1 MRIKRLEITGFKS
14 FLESTRLIF
23 DEGVTAI
30 VGPNGCGKSNIVDAI
45 RWVMGEQSAKN
56 LRGKAMD
63 DVIFGGSESRKPLGM
78 AEVSM
83 ILDNTTGQAPPAYSD
98 YAEIEVTRRLYR
110 NGDSEYLLN
119 RTPCRLLDI
128 TELFMD
134 TGVGSRTYSIIEQ
147 GKIGMIVNAKPEE
160 RRALIEEAAGVTK
173 YKARKKTALRKIEAT
188 RQNLLR
194 LGDIISEVRRQMNS
208 LKRQAGRAER
218 YREYRE
224 ELKNIDLQFTLRQY
238 REMTERGRLAAA
250 ATAEK
255 ARQTEHQAQQLEVA
269 ELALAEA
276 KLGHAEREEE
286 TSRSQ
291 ENVFHLTTEIQQIE
305 NRIEFGVREIDSL
318 AIQQERF
325 SSEGSDIATQQQNLQ
340 DEESELTASRAGL
353 EIELHRQQEL
363 LAETEQEMNRLEEQE
378 RLLQQNLE
386 EARSR
391 LYHQLTELSKL
402 NGQQEEADR
411 RLQTLVGLK
420 QRNSQEA
427 VAVREQLDRL
437 LADSGQLSTTL
448 SSIIVD
454 RDRLIELRKTLNS
467 ELADLRHGIE
477 AVDAGLLVKREELS
491 RHRSRLESL
500 EQLERSLE
508 GYDRGVKALLSHP
521 EQKQRLLGVVAD
533 VLDVPP
539 DHEVAVEAVL
549 GTRLQTLLAE
559 QVENVEAAF
568 SFLRGGDGRCTFL
581 VPGFASSSAEP
592 ETAGSA
598 LASLVKIRPGCEYT
612 VKQLFA
618 GVFLVDDLKPYLGG
632 GFPRA
637 TILVTPN
644 GDVLTGRGE
653 MTGGGQRSLDQGV
666 LHKKREM
673 KDLARQVRSLEKE
686 VETLGHRRD
695 QLRADLLST
704 EDKLRETEAGLH
716 KQELKAVDSEKDL
729 ASLGQETTRLQERLE
744 TLSFEEDQLHE
755 EQERLLQ
762 TLEEA
767 RNRRTEAEHDKV
779 GQETAVADLNRDN
792 QAMRLQAEQV
802 RHKLTSAKI
811 ALVGLRERD
820 DGLRETLGRISRTRQ
835 QLTDR
840 QASLASGREE
850 AAAKTASLR
859 AEIAQLKQ
867 ELDVL
872 FSRRVEVQA
881 EQAGL
886 RDRFET
892 SRQDLERRDSEI
904 RQLRTRLNQTR
915 EELTS
920 GQMQNRELS
929 LETEHLRQSFE
940 ERYRLDLEDPD
951 VAARLDE
958 EFDHGAAESRRGVLK
973 KRIEDIGE
981 VNLTAI
987 DEFKELEQRF
997 TFLTTQQEDLL
1008 ASLEGLQAAISKIN
1022 RTTRKRF
1029 REAFDQINTKFRET
1043 FPQMFNGGQAELR
1056 LTDENDLLETG
1067 IDIVAQPPGK
1077 KLQNVSLFSGGE
1089 KALTAVALIFS
1100 IFQIKPSPFCLLD
1113 EVDAPLDD
1121 VNIGRFNEVVR
1132 QMTADS
1138 QFIIITHNKRTM
1150 EIADNL
1156 YGVTMEDPGV
1166 SKLVS
1171 VRMKE
1176 AA

>member
-14 FLESTRLIF
+14 FLDSTRLIF

-78 AEVSM
+78 AEVSL
-83 ILDNTTGQAPPAYSD
+83 ILDNTTGKAPPAFSD

-218 YREYRE
+218 YREFRD
-224 ELKNIDLQFTLRQY
+224 ELKNIDLQFALRQY
-238 REMTERGRLAAA
+238 QEMTERGQQAKA
-250 ATAEK
+250 AEK
-255 ARQTEHQAQQLEVA
+255 DKTLQAEHLSQQLEVA
-269 ELALAEA
+269 ELALAKA

-286 TSRSQ
+286 ASRGQ
-291 ENVFHLTTEIQQIE
+291 EKVFHLTTEIQQVE
-305 NRIEFGVREIDSL
+305 SRIEFGVREMDSL
-318 AIQQERF
+318 AVQQERF
-325 SSEGSDIATQQQNLQ
+325 SSEGSDIAVQQKNLQ
-340 DEESELTASRAGL
+340 DEESELTENRAGL
-353 EIELHRQQEL
+353 ESELHRQQEL
-363 LAETEQEMNRLEEQE
+363 LAETELGMSRLEEQE
-378 RLLQQNLE
+378 RLLLQHLE
-386 EARSR
+386 EARSQ
-391 LYHQLTELSKL
+391 LYHHLTELSKL

-411 RLQTLVGLK
+411 RLQALVGLND
-420 QRNSQEA
+420 RNSQEA

-437 LADSGQLSTTL
+437 QADSGKLSTTL
-448 SSIIVD
+448 SSIIND
-454 RDRLIELRKTLNS
+454 RDRLVERRRALNA
-467 ELADLRHGIE
+467 ELAELRHGVE
-477 AVDAGLLVKREELS
+477 DVDAGLLVKREELS

-521 EQKQRLLGVVAD
+521 QQKQRLLGLVAD

-549 GTRLQTLLAE
+549 GARLQTLLAE
-559 QVENVEAAF
+559 QIESVEDAF

-581 VPGFASSSAEP
+581 VPGFAASPVEP
-592 ETAGSA
+592 EPIGIA
-598 LASLVKIRPGCEYT
+598 LSSLVTIRAGCEDA
-612 VKQLFA
+612 VKQLLS
-618 GVFLVDDLKPYLGG
+618 GVFVVDDLRPYLGG
-632 GFPRA
+632 GFSRA
-637 TILVTPN
+637 TVLVTSA

-653 MTGGGQRSLDQGV
+653 MTGGGKRSLDQGV

-673 KDLARQVRSLEKE
+673 KDLVRLVQSFEKE
-686 VETLGHRRD
+686 VEGLGHRRN
-695 QLRADLLST
+695 QLRVDLSSA
-704 EDKLRETEAGLH
+704 EENLRETEAGLH
-716 KQELKAVDSEKDL
+716 QQELRVIDSEKDL
-729 ASLGQETTRLQERLE
+729 ASIGQDSSRLQGRLE
-744 TLSFEEDQLHE
+744 TLSFEESQLHE
-755 EQERLLQ
+755 EQESLLQ

-767 RNRRTEAEHDKV
+767 RSGKIEAERAKV
-779 GQETAVADLNRDN
+779 EQETAVADLNREN
-792 QAMRLQAEQV
+792 QALRLQAEQV
-802 RHKLTSAKI
+802 RQKLTSAKV

-820 DGLRETLGRISRTRQ
+820 EGLRETLGRIGRTRQ
-835 QLTDR
+835 QLMGR
-840 QASLASGREE
+840 QASLASGQEE
-850 AAAKTASLR
+850 AVAKTATLR
-859 AEIAQLKQ
+859 AEVGQLKQ
-867 ELDVL
+867 KLDVL
-872 FSRRVEVQA
+872 FSRRVEIQA

-886 RDRFET
+886 RDRFEE
-892 SRQDLERRDSEI
+892 SRQDLDQRDSEI
-904 RQLRTRLNQTR
+904 RQLRSRLNQAR
-915 EELTS
+915 EELAS
-920 GQMQNRELS
+920 GQMQNRELF

-951 VAARLDE
+951 VAARLDAD
-958 EFDHGAAESRRGVLK
+958 FDHAEAERRRGILK
-973 KRIEDIGE
+973 KRLEDIGE

-987 DEFKELEQRF
+987 EEFQELEQRY

-1008 ASLEGLQAAISKIN
+1008 ASLEGLQAAITKIN

-1029 REAFDQINTKFRET
+1029 REAFDQINAKFRET

-1056 LTDENDLLETG
+1056 LTDESDLLETG

-1121 VNIGRFNEVVR
+1121 VNIRRFNEVVR
-1132 QMTADS
+1132 QMTVDS